1 MQPQVI
7 RRKRHEHGAH
17 AKVDPAGSIQIAHAR
32 INEREAGLTFAP
44 GFKVTL
50 IKVVFAQTVAA
61 PRPYFAIRWPVRSQT
76 FE

>member
-17 AKVDPAGSIQIAHAR
+17 AEVDPAGGIEIAHAR

-50 IKVVFAQTVAA
+50 LKSFSR
-61 PRPYFAIRWPVRSQT
+61 RPSQLLAIFCDSMAGSLSN
-76 FE
+76 F